1 MGIQTSVDSKRNKKY
16 TLEALI
22 LATLTFLLHFGSLN
36 KALQKVVVS
45 TIPTSLFV
53 IVTFVM
59 MLVSSDGGIATIV
72 VGVAIIAAGPLVIRF
87 IYRQDEEKEV
97 VDDLEIILCKLKDED
112 SDESILSLSNDD
124 DDDDDVS
131 RGQMSDMMIAHS
143 NETIDNEIVED
154 DEEVNISSTSS
165 PVESIASPSTNAL
178 STIAEYESDEGEQD
192 DDLLSLKSGIL
203 EDDNFEDE
211 SEGGRRRSRRESGR
225 KVKRNRSGMRRNSL
239 MKKRIANAHEHLR
252 DSEEMAKKQMKDRM
266 AKRLNQRKT
275 KDGSNEQDNH
285 GRVVHVPSNTALDE
299 DANIANSI
307 LYDGNGDGDTTGA
320 D

>member
-154 DEEVNISSTSS
+154 DEEVNICSTSS
-165 PVESIASPSTNAL
+165 PVESIALPSTNAL

-203 EDDNFEDE
+203 KDDNVEDE

-239 MKKRIANAHEHLR
+239 MKKRMAN
-252 DSEEMAKKQMKDRM
+252 
-266 AKRLNQRKT
+266 RLNQRKI

-285 GRVVHVPSNTALDE
+285 GHVVHVPSTTAIDE